1 MQSSSQGRQSG
12 DRSVS
17 MKSTAAPAKLA
28 GRRVPFIV
36 ASSLLAVWILF
47 LVAMALYCQW

>member
-1 MQSSSQGRQSG
+1 MQSSAQGRQPS

-17 MKSTAAPAKLA
+17 MKSTPAPAKLA
-28 GRRVPFIV
+28 GRRGPFIA
-36 ASSLLAVWILF
+36 ASSLLAAWILF